1 MWPHEKMSRHA
12 DRHQFNGRDAGET
25 LSMTTHKSRTA
36 VTILILLI
44 GALFLC
50 APGCKSSKKKPPRMA
65 VPRSNGPGVA
75 DVLNTSQQDRLTE
88 AKSAKDSGNYD
99 AALALFQEILAEN
112 PTVTTAYLGIGDIYI
127 VKKDYDKAE
136 PAYGRAAKLEPR
148 NFDAQYG
155 WGLALQMLN
164 RFVEAIRAYQRALT
178 IDPDSVKANL
188 NMATTYLQMN
198 EPQSAVT
205 FAERAVKLE
214 PGNGSARVNLGAAYE
229 KVGRNS
235 EAVVEYTAAL
245 ELVQDTA
252 PIMLNLINVL
262 AREKRYQEAANAAEQ
277 LVKIDPSSNAY
288 ERLGWCYFR
297 LSDFGKSMDAY
308 KEAVRIDDRNWQAY
322 NGIGVNAINTW
333 LLSKKQDNKA
343 RTEARDSFRKS
354 LRINNDQ
361 GKLITLMSNYGL

>member
-1 MWPHEKMSRHA
+1 MKIPMSRA
-12 DRHQFNGRDAGET
+12 A
-25 LSMTTHKSRTA
+25 L
-36 VTILILLI
+36 TILFLLT
-44 GALFLC
+44 C
-50 APGCKSSKKKPPRMA
+50 ASITAATGCKSSKKPAPIA
-65 VPRSNGPGVA
+65 EPQQAGPGA
-75 DVLNTSQQDRLTE
+75 GDVLNSTQQDRLTE
-88 AKSAKDSGNYD
+88 ANAKKSAGNYD
-99 AALALFQEILAEN
+99 AALAMFQEILAEN
-112 PTVTTAYLGIGDIYI
+112 PTVTTAYLGIGDIYMI
-127 VKKDYDKAE
+127 KKEYVRAE

-164 RFVEAIRAYQRALT
+164 RFVDAIRAYQRALT
-178 IDPDSVKANL
+178 INPDSVNANL
-188 NMATTYLQMN
+188 NLATTYLQMN
-198 EPQSAVT
+198 EPASAVT
-205 FAERAVKLE
+205 FAEKAVKLE

-229 KVGRNS
+229 KVGRNAD
-235 EAVVEYTAAL
+235 AVIQYTAAL

-262 AREKRYQEAANAAEQ
+262 AREKRYQEAANTAEQ
-277 LVKIDPSSNAY
+277 LVKVDPTSNGY

-308 KEAVRIDDRNWQAY
+308 KESVRIDDRNWQAY

-343 RTEARDSFRKS
+343 RNEARDAFRRS

-361 GKLITLMSNYGL
+361 AKLITLMSNYGL